1 VSGFFQELVRRTE
14 GLPGVEAAT
23 LSTTRP
29 LSGVM
34 LNDPFAIEGRPLD
47 PHNISFAGWQVVGAR
62 YFYTLGIPL
71 AEGRDL
77 ALQDTDKAAPP
88 VAVIS
93 QEMAQRYWPADDPLG
108 KRISLGLP
116 GPKSPWITIIGIARD
131 LPPRLDSLPQP
142 QWYLSRPL
150 APPRNQ
156 ILFVRTAGNPADL
169 AAPIRNLVAAID
181 PSQPVAN
188 IKTMDSVVAD
198 TVAPRKFNMSV
209 LALFATM
216 ALALATL
223 GIYGVMA
230 YSVAER
236 THEIGI
242 RMALGAQRTN
252 VLGLVMK
259 HGLMLT
265 TIGICLGLVIAF
277 SLTRLMT
284 ALLFGVTSTDA
295 TTFAVVP
302 ALLIVVA
309 GVACYVPA
317 RRAAKVDPLVALKYE

>member
-1 VSGFFQELVRRTE
+1 
-14 GLPGVEAAT
+14 
-23 LSTTRP
+23 
-29 LSGVM
+29 
-34 LNDPFAIEGRPLD
+34 
-47 PHNISFAGWQVVGAR
+47 
-62 YFYTLGIPL
+62 
-71 AEGRDL
+71 
-77 ALQDTDKAAPP
+77 
-88 VAVIS
+88 
-93 QEMAQRYWPADDPLG
+93 
-108 KRISLGLP
+108 
-116 GPKSPWITIIGIARD
+116 
-131 LPPRLDSLPQP
+131 
-142 QWYLSRPL
+142 LSRPL